1 MHNNQTATVKKL
13 DQWIRGE
20 FKELNTRLDNI
31 YFDQDDRSDVN
42 LQPQLTKPLTK
53 KLTDTGQALISDVLK
68 EGNTDNGFDS
78 GYDLLGNVGIYMAAC
93 RRHEITEPSREKKS
107 PLIEASALAMQ
118 IGASLGVTP
127 RFSTSHLTT
136 HNLAVNGEFKSFTS
150 LDDELL
156 FIDYNTRGIL
166 GYKRCADALIKLLPL
181 GISHPLAAEMLTIAK
196 QALNEV
202 IQHNDMLFKCLN
214 PQRFF
219 YCVRPYYKPYRVGQN
234 VYRGANAGD
243 FSGINAIDLL
253 LGLCQGQD
261 PYYSQI
267 LVDKFLF
274 MMPEEQAILRDCMR
288 KQSLL
293 DALLSTN
300 KKQVDSDWF
309 QHNAQ
314 LFLEVCQLHGR
325 AATQHHQ
332 QLVERFIKQM
342 SVNESPAALKNITAS
357 GPPLP
362 VLLASLEKL
371 KDLRTAAKREDIPS
385 RFQDIEKLRGLIRY
399 YDENL

>member
-1 MHNNQTATVKKL
+1 MHSSNQTDTVKAL
-13 DQWIRGE
+13 DLWIRTE
-20 FKELNTRLDNI
+20 FKALNTELDNI
-31 YFDQDDRSDVN
+31 YFAQEDRSNVH
-42 LQPQLTKPLTK
+42 LQPKLTKPVTN
-53 KLTDTGQALISDVLK
+53 KLTETGRLLIGDVLK
-68 EGNTDNGFDS
+68 EGNTDNGFES
-78 GYDLLGNVGIYMAAC
+78 GYDLLGNVGLYMAAC

-107 PLIEASALAMQ
+107 PLVEASALALQ

-136 HNLAVNGEFKSFTS
+136 HNSAINGEFKSFTS

-166 GYKRCADALIKLLPL
+166 GYKRCADALLKLLPM
-181 GISHPLAAEMLTIAK
+181 GISHPLAADMLTVAK
-196 QALNEV
+196 QALNDV
-202 IQHNDMLFKCLN
+202 ILHNDMLFKCLN

-219 YCVRPYYKPYRVGQN
+219 YSVRPYYKPYRVGQN

-243 FSGINAIDLL
+243 FAGINVIDLL

-288 KQSLL
+288 RKSLL
-293 DALLSTN
+293 DALLETEKTQTTS
-300 KKQVDSDWF
+300 SWF
-309 QHNAQ
+309 QHNGK
-314 LFLEVCQLHGR
+314 LFLDVCQLHGR
-325 AATQHHQ
+325 AASQHHQ
-332 QLVERFIKQM
+332 QLVERFISQM
-342 SVNESPAALKNITAS
+342 AVNEPPAAMASITAS

-371 KDLRTAAKREDIPS
+371 KDLRCASKRDDIPT
-385 RFQDIEKLRGLIRY
+385 RYDDMCILRHLINGN
-399 YDENL
+399 EE